1 MKLKW
6 VSRRN
11 EEQEL
16 NKVYRQIVKRENK
29 YHIAEE
35 STYIHKKENI
45 FKKIAGGKKVE
56 KKPSKIREKYQDSWL
71 NRQINEIKED
81 LSDLILSIKYY
92 IKKLKFGFRDFRVY
106 AKSHFFNVVVG
117 FFVLII
123 IGVGIFTYNNLFAYE
138 VVFNGTKIGIVK
150 NVEDFEQA
158 LTNVDANLT
167 KWYGSS
173 NVFYEKSISYQKV
186 PIENPNDILDS
197 DDCENAIY
205 NMNLPLFCKGA
216 VITVNGEEAVRVAST
231 QDAKTVIS
239 NIGSIYEEENEN
251 EKVIKSS
258 EVKEDLE
265 YKEKLIS
272 IDSAMEVND
281 AIEYLNDTS
290 DDKVVNNDNS
300 NILNEIDNAKEGTN
314 LVSALNFRADDF
326 ATEKIDSKPSITI
339 TTVKQVTYKED
350 VDYKTIYKDDS
361 SVYVGTTKVTQ
372 EGKDGEKK
380 VTAVNTYENGEVV
393 ESDVQSEE
401 IIEDYTPKIVARGSK
416 PLPPTTSSGTFIM
429 PASGTISALNK
440 AGSHAGYKAVDIA
453 NPTGTPIY
461 ASDTGIVVR
470 AGWYAGY
477 GNCVDI
483 DHGNGYLTRYG
494 HNSSILVTVGQKVQQ
509 GEKIALM
516 GSTGNS
522 TGPHCHFEI
531 QYNGVQQVILN
542 YFDYLR
548 NGLYVNALQE

>member
-123 IGVGIFTYNNLFAYE
+123 IGVGVFTYNNLFAYE
-138 VVFNGTKIGIVK
+138 VVFNGTKIGVVK

-326 ATEKIDSKPSITI
+326 ATEEIDSKPSITI

>member
-123 IGVGIFTYNNLFAYE
+123 IGVGVFTYNNLFAYE
-138 VVFNGTKIGIVK
+138 VVFNGTKIGVVK

-272 IDSAMEVND
+272 IDSAMEVHE

-290 DDKVVNNDNS
+290 DNKVVNNDDS
-300 NILNEIDNAKEGTN
+300 NILNAIDEAKEGTN

-326 ATEKIDSKPSITI
+326 ATEEIDSKPSITI

-393 ESDVQSEE
+393 ESDVQNEE

>member
-56 KKPSKIREKYQDSWL
+56 KKPSKIREKYQNSWL

-106 AKSHFFNVVVG
+106 AKNHFFNVVVG

-123 IGVGIFTYNNLFAYE
+123 IGVGVFTYNNLFAYE
-138 VVFNGTKIGIVK
+138 VVFNGTKIGVVK

-167 KWYGSS
+167 KWYGTS

-258 EVKEDLE
+258 EVKEDLKYE
-265 YKEKLIS
+265 EKLIS
-272 IDSAMEVND
+272 MDSAMEVHD
-281 AIEYLNDTS
+281 AIEYLNNTS
-290 DDKVVNNDNS
+290 NDKVVNNDSS
-300 NILNEIDNAKEGTN
+300 NILNEIDEAKEGTN

-326 ATEKIDSKPSITI
+326 ATEEIDSKPSITI

-350 VDYKTIYKDDS
+350 VDCKTIYKDDS

>member
-123 IGVGIFTYNNLFAYE
+123 IGVGVFTYNNLFAYE
-138 VVFNGTKIGIVK
+138 VVFNGTKIGVVK

-272 IDSAMEVND
+272 IDSAMEVHE

-300 NILNEIDNAKEGTN
+300 NILNEIDKAKEGTN

-326 ATEKIDSKPSITI
+326 ATEEIDSKPSITI

>member
-117 FFVLII
+117 CFVLII
-123 IGVGIFTYNNLFAYE
+123 IGVGVFTYNNLFAYE
-138 VVFNGTKIGIVK
+138 VVFNGTKIGVVK

-186 PIENPNDILDS
+186 PIKNPNDILDS

-272 IDSAMEVND
+272 IDSAMEVHE

-290 DDKVVNNDNS
+290 DNKVVNNDDS
-300 NILNEIDNAKEGTN
+300 NILNEIDKAKEGTN

-326 ATEKIDSKPSITI
+326 ATEEIDSKPSITI

-393 ESDVQSEE
+393 ESDIQSEE
-401 IIEDYTPKIVARGSK
+401 IIENYTPKIVARGSK

-531 QYNGVQQVILN
+531 HYNGVQQVILN

>member
-326 ATEKIDSKPSITI
+326 ATEEIDSKPSITI

-542 YFDYLR
+542 YFDYLT

>member
-197 DDCENAIY
+197 DECENAIY

-272 IDSAMEVND
+272 IDSAMEVHE

-290 DDKVVNNDNS
+290 DNKVVNNDDS
-300 NILNEIDNAKEGTN
+300 NILNAIDEAKEGTN

-326 ATEKIDSKPSITI
+326 ATEEIDSKPSITI

>member
-56 KKPSKIREKYQDSWL
+56 KKPSKIRDKYQNSWL

-92 IKKLKFGFRDFRVY
+92 IKKLKFVFRDFRVY
-106 AKSHFFNVVVG
+106 AKNHFFNVVVV

-123 IGVGIFTYNNLFAYE
+123 IGVGVFTYNNLFAYE

-158 LTNVDANLT
+158 LTNIDANLT
-167 KWYGSS
+167 KWYGTS

-186 PIENPNDILDS
+186 PIENPNDILGS

-258 EVKEDLE
+258 EVKEDLKYE
-265 YKEKLIS
+265 EKLIS
-272 IDSAMEVND
+272 MDSAMEVHD

-300 NILNEIDNAKEGTN
+300 NILNEIDKAKEGTN

-440 AGSHAGYKAVDIA
+440 AGSHSGYKAVDIA

>member
-123 IGVGIFTYNNLFAYE
+123 LGVGLFTYNNLFAYE
-138 VVFNGTKIGIVK
+138 VVFNGTKIGVVK
-150 NVEDFEQA
+150 DVEDFEQA

-197 DDCENAIY
+197 DECENAIY

-326 ATEKIDSKPSITI
+326 ATEEIDSKPSITI

-531 QYNGVQQVILN
+531 HYNGVQQVILN

>member
-92 IKKLKFGFRDFRVY
+92 IKKIKFGFRDFRVY

-123 IGVGIFTYNNLFAYE
+123 IGVGVFTYNNLFAYE
-138 VVFNGTKIGIVK
+138 VVFNGTKIGVVK

-300 NILNEIDNAKEGTN
+300 NILNEIDKAKEGTN

-326 ATEKIDSKPSITI
+326 ATEEIDSKPSITI

>member
-123 IGVGIFTYNNLFAYE
+123 IGVGVFTYNNLFAYE
-138 VVFNGTKIGIVK
+138 VVFNGTKIGVVK

-197 DDCENAIY
+197 DECENAIY

-272 IDSAMEVND
+272 IDSAMEVHE

-290 DDKVVNNDNS
+290 DNKVVNNDDS
-300 NILNEIDNAKEGTN
+300 NILNAIDEAKEGTN

-326 ATEKIDSKPSITI
+326 ATEEIDSKPSITI

-531 QYNGVQQVILN
+531 HYNGVQQVILN

>member
-123 IGVGIFTYNNLFAYE
+123 IGVGVFTYNNLFAYE
-138 VVFNGTKIGIVK
+138 VVFNGTKIGVVK

-300 NILNEIDNAKEGTN
+300 NILNEIDKAKEGTN

-326 ATEKIDSKPSITI
+326 ATEEIDSKPSITI

>member
-123 IGVGIFTYNNLFAYE
+123 IGVGVFTYNNLFAYE
-138 VVFNGTKIGIVK
+138 VVFNGTKIGVVK

-272 IDSAMEVND
+272 IDSAMEVHE

-290 DDKVVNNDNS
+290 DNKVVNNDDS
-300 NILNEIDNAKEGTN
+300 NILNAIDEAKEGTN

-326 ATEKIDSKPSITI
+326 ATDEISSKPSITI

-531 QYNGVQQVILN
+531 HYNGVQQVILN

>member
-123 IGVGIFTYNNLFAYE
+123 IGVGVFTYNNLFAYE
-138 VVFNGTKIGIVK
+138 VVFNGTKIGVVK

-272 IDSAMEVND
+272 IDSAMEVHE

-290 DDKVVNNDNS
+290 DDKVVNNDDS
-300 NILNEIDNAKEGTN
+300 NILNAIDEAKEGTN

-326 ATEKIDSKPSITI
+326 ATDEISSKPSITI

>member
-56 KKPSKIREKYQDSWL
+56 KKPSKIREKYQNSWL

-106 AKSHFFNVVVG
+106 AKNHFFNVVVG

-123 IGVGIFTYNNLFAYE
+123 IGVGVFTYNNLFAYE
-138 VVFNGTKIGIVK
+138 VVFNGTKIGVVK

-167 KWYGSS
+167 KWYGTS

-258 EVKEDLE
+258 EVKEDLKYE
-265 YKEKLIS
+265 EKLIS
-272 IDSAMEVND
+272 MDSAMEVHD
-281 AIEYLNDTS
+281 AIEYLNNTS
-290 DDKVVNNDNS
+290 NDKVVNNDSS
-300 NILNEIDNAKEGTN
+300 NILNEIDEAKEGTN

-326 ATEKIDSKPSITI
+326 ATEEIDSKPSITI

>member
-123 IGVGIFTYNNLFAYE
+123 IGVGVFTYNNLFAYE
-138 VVFNGTKIGIVK
+138 VVFNGTKIGVVK

-300 NILNEIDNAKEGTN
+300 NILNEIDKAKEGTN

-326 ATEKIDSKPSITI
+326 ATEEIDSKPSITI

-548 NGLYVNALQE
+548 N